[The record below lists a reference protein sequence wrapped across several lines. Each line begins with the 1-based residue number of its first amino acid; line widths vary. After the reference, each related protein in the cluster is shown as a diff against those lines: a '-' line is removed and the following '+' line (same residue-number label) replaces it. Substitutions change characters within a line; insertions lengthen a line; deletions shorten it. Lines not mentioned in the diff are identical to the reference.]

1 MAFLFVSSLYMSLP
15 LGFDLFFHIFSYQP
29 SPEFGLSLNRGHYIF
44 GKEVPRY
51 LFLSGVYSF
60 SSLVGFPIFWCA
72 VIIVTVPFYFL
83 IKEMFV
89 NRKVLF
95 VSDYILLV
103 SVFILMVFYSALSV
117 SIIWILVFL
126 YTRKPIFGFG
136 IFHPAALLF
145 LPILISYFRFKF
157 RYLFSCFFLLLV
169 LLYFLGSGGQQSM
182 ALPVVVELHNI
193 VDIVILVLKLKYKEF
208 SFVLFLAAFLF
219 IFRRFRVP
227 RIRVMS
233 VFLIS
238 LCSVLISIPLNH
250 ERSMKH
256 FLFDGRSYVFQKIVS
271 GSIRSDDYA
280 TFSSLRE

>member
-44 GKEVPRY
+44 GEEVPRY
-51 LFLSGVYSF
+51 LFLSGIYSL
-60 SSLVGFPIFWCA
+60 SSLLGFPIFWCA
-72 VIIVTVPFYFL
+72 VIIVAVPFYFL
-83 IKEMFV
+83 INEMFV
-89 NRKVLF
+89 NRKTIF
-95 VSDYILLV
+95 VSDYILLL
-103 SVFILMVFYSALSV
+103 SVFIFMVFYSALSV
-117 SIIWILVFL
+117 SIIWVLVFL

-145 LPILISYFRFKF
+145 LPLLISHFRFKF
-157 RYLFSCFFLLLV
+157 RYLLSCCFLLFV
-169 LLYFLGSGGQQSM
+169 LLYFSSSGGRQSM
-182 ALPVVVELHNI
+182 ALPVVVEFHNI
-193 VDIVILVLKLKYKEF
+193 VDIVILVLELKYKEF
-208 SFVLFLAAFLF
+208 AFVLSLAVFLF
-219 IFRRFRVP
+219 IFRRTRVP

-233 VFLIS
+233 VFLI
-238 LCSVLISIPLNH
+238 LFCSVFISIPINH

-256 FLFDGRSYVFQKIVS
+256 FLLDGRSYVFQKIVS